1 METLEEIIYSIFA
14 IIFLVL
20 IAGLPLMI
28 LWNMLMPHIF
38 NLPYISFWQALQL
51 NMLSTLLFKST
62 LIKIKNK

>member
-14 IIFLVL
+14 IIFLAL

-51 NMLSTLLFKST
+51 NMLST
-62 LIKIKNK
+62 

>member
-14 IIFLVL
+14 IIFLAL

-38 NLPYISFWQALQL
+38 NLPYISFWQALGL
-51 NMLSTLLFKST
+51 NMLSTLLFKLTS
-62 LIKIKNK
+62 IKIKK

>member
-14 IIFLVL
+14 IIFLAL

-62 LIKIKNK
+62 LIKIKK

>member
-14 IIFLVL
+14 IIFLAL

-38 NLPYISFWQALQL
+38 NLPYISFWQALGL

-62 LIKIKNK
+62 SIKIKK

>member
-14 IIFLVL
+14 IIFLAL

>member
-14 IIFLVL
+14 IIFLAL

-38 NLPYISFWQALQL
+38 NLPYISFWQALGL

-62 LIKIKNK
+62 LIKIKK